1 MYSIYI
7 DGNGLSVRSGEETEW
22 ETARE
27 MAREARRAYL
37 LEAGNFELDSV
48 ENQEPS

>member
-1 MYSIYI
+1 MYSIYIYI

-27 MAREARRAYL
+27 MAREACRGHL
-37 LEAGNFELDSV
+37 LDGREL
-48 ENQEPS
+48 